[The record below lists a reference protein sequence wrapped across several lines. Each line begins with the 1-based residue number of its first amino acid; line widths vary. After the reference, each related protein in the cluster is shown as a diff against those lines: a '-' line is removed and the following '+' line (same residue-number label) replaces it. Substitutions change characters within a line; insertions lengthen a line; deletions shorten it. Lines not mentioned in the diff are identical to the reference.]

1 MVLLLFTLR
10 QPPYSTT
17 IFAVDLV
24 EIEILKKKKKERKKK
39 TMTDSN
45 SCHHEQKILSLFL

>member
-24 EIEILKKKKKERKKK
+24 EIEILKKKEKKRKKK
-39 TMTDSN
+39 NYDRL
-45 SCHHEQKILSLFL
+45 QQLSP

>member
-24 EIEILKKKKKERKKK
+24 EIEILKKKKRTKKK
-39 TMTDSN
+39 NYDRL
-45 SCHHEQKILSLFL
+45 QQLSP